1 VLCLLSYLVHLSC
14 TAANQPSESGPRRCS
29 VASNP
34 WGNGVGYVP
43 YDGVLL
49 DAGTLPGSWYL
60 GYNTGKNAVHEV
72 GHWWVPV
79 HILCN
84 VSVCRS
90 LAPAPVVCIA
100 HINHHLDSAVNVIA
114 SVHNAGWGWGTFS
127 QAGAQRQTMAVQ
139 TRRK

>member
-1 VLCLLSYLVHLSC
+1 MS
-14 TAANQPSESGPRRCS
+14 AANSTDLAPQLCS

-72 GHWWVPV
+72 GHWWG
-79 HILCN
+79 LRAQLSE
-84 VSVCRS
+84 VSH
-90 LAPAPVVCIA
+90 AAI
-100 HINHHLDSAVNVIA
+100 IWHLLLSHA
-114 SVHNAGWGWGTFS
+114 T
-127 QAGAQRQTMAVQ
+127 AQL
-139 TRRK
+139 